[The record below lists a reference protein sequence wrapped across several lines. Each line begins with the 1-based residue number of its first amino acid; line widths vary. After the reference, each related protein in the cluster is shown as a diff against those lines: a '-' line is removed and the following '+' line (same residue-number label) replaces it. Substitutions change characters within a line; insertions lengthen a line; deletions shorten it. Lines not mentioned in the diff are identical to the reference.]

1 VDLMAVPGRIKAAKL
16 DTSARLQRALIL
28 LIEERHRWL
37 TTRTIIRRAGVCA
50 VNAVIA
56 ELRENGA
63 VIECKTTVVQGG
75 GRRWSYRLTKAPE
88 GWE

>member
-1 VDLMAVPGRIKAAKL
+1 MGRPGRIKAAKL
-16 DTSARLQRALIL
+16 ATSDRLQRVLTL
-28 LIEERHRWL
+28 LLEERHRWL

-63 VIECKTTVVQGG
+63 DIECKATVQQGG
-75 GRRWSYRLTKAPE
+75 ARRWSYRLTKAPE

>member
-1 VDLMAVPGRIKAAKL
+1 MVHLGRIKAAKL
-16 DTSARLQRALIL
+16 ASSDRLQRVLIL
-28 LIEERHRWL
+28 LIAERHRWL
-37 TTRTIIRRAGVCA
+37 TTRTILRRANVCA
-50 VNAVIA
+50 ANTVIA

-63 VIECKTTVVQGG
+63 VIECKTTVLQGG

>member
-1 VDLMAVPGRIKAAKL
+1 MGRPGRIKAAKL
-16 DTSARLQRALIL
+16 ESSDRLQRVLTL
-28 LIEERHRWL
+28 LLEERHRWL

-63 VIECKTTVVQGG
+63 AIECKTTVQQGG

>member
-1 VDLMAVPGRIKAAKL
+1 MMGQLGRIKAAKL
-16 DTSARLQRALIL
+16 ETSDRLQRVLRL
-28 LIEERHRWL
+28 LIDERHRWL
-37 TTRTIIRRAGVCA
+37 TTRTILRRAGVCA
-50 VNAVIA
+50 VNTVIA

-63 VIECKTTVVQGG
+63 EIDCRTTVLQGG